1 MEKTVQAKEKKRFR
15 FPLYVAKK
23 IGLPQWR
30 YWLIRL
36 VGVVL
41 AFLLAGIICNIL
53 KPGTFGLFYAQLIEG
68 CFDFSDLSSVIDFL
82 VLFSLLMLISLALVP
97 AFKMK
102 FWNIGAEGQ
111 ILIACLV
118 SGGIAKFAPKSLSNT
133 TILIICAVCSIL
145 AGIVWSDI
153 PAIFKALFNT
163 NETLFTLMMNYIATV
178 LGLWAMDVWI
188 KSQSGSFG
196 TLKQG
201 IFTEIFDNSGTLVVL
216 FALVIFVLIFFYMK
230 KSIHGYELSVVGE
243 SVNTARYVGINVK
256 KVIIRTMIF
265 TGAIMGFIGFLIVC
279 SINQT
284 FNPHIVGGKGF
295 TGVLI
300 AWLGHFDP
308 AEIAIFSFLSAFME
322 AGTNHASGNPA
333 INMSSYQFTN
343 ICTGVF
349 FFVIIACEF
358 FSNYQIKRHHDKQF
372 DLYFDQYKDQKKV
385 SINSESNK
393 FKRFCLKA
401 LFYISYPVEWIIK
414 NIEFKKLQ
422 EKKTEEA
429 L

>member
-68 CFDFSDLSSVIDFL
+68 CFDFSDISSVIDFL

-118 SGGIAKFAPKSLSNT
+118 SGGIAKFAHKSLSNT

>member
-36 VGVVL
+36 VGVIL
-41 AFLLAGIICNIL
+41 AFLLAGVICNIL

-118 SGGIAKFAPKSLSNT
+118 SGGIAKFAHKSLSNT

-145 AGIVWSDI
+145 AGIVWSVI

-349 FFVIIACEF
+349 FFVIIDTIWIF
-358 FSNYQIKRHHDKQF
+358 FI
-372 DLYFDQYKDQKKV
+372 
-385 SINSESNK
+385 
-393 FKRFCLKA
+393 
-401 LFYISYPVEWIIK
+401 
-414 NIEFKKLQ
+414 
-422 EKKTEEA
+422 
-429 L
+429 

>member
-1 MEKTVQAKEKKRFR
+1 MEKAKELKERKKFK
-15 FPLYVAKK
+15 FPFYVTKKLGMAKWK
-23 IGLPQWR
+23 YWVIRVIG
-30 YWLIRL
+30 I
-36 VGVVL
+36 VL
-41 AFLLAGIICNIL
+41 AFLLAGIMCTIL
-53 KPGTFGLFYAQLIEG
+53 KPGTFGIFYAELIRG

-82 VLFSLLMLISLALVP
+82 VLFSLLLLISLALIP

-118 SGGIAKFAPKSLSNT
+118 SGGIAKFAPKSMDNT
-133 TILIICAVCSIL
+133 TILIICCVCSVL
-145 AGIVWSDI
+145 AGIVWSVI

-178 LGLWAMDVWI
+178 LSAWAVDTWI
-188 KSQSGSFG
+188 KSGSGAFG

-201 IFTEIFDNSGTLVVL
+201 IFSEVLGNTGTLVIL
-216 FALVIFVLIFFYMK
+216 FTALTFVFMFFYMK
-230 KSIHGYELSVVGE
+230 KSIHGYEISVVGE

-279 SINQT
+279 SVEQT
-284 FNPHIVGGKGF
+284 FNSTLVGGKGF

-300 AWLGHFDP
+300 AWLGHFEP
-308 AEIAIFSFLSAFME
+308 VEIALFSFLAAFME
-322 AGTNHASGNPA
+322 QGTLTASSNNA
-333 INMSSYQFTN
+333 IKMSSSQFTN

-372 DLYFDQYKDQKKV
+372 DEFFLSYKQSKKESIKTQK
-385 SINSESNK
+385 NK
-393 FKRFCLKA
+393 FIRICMYA
-401 LFYISYPVEWIIK
+401 LFYITYPFNWIILSIKFNK
-414 NIEFKKLQ
+414 NNK
-422 EKKTEEA
+422 EEVKA
-429 L
+429 